1 MQGPCKDFPGAR
13 SSRGLRLHGGRRVFS
28 RARVQLAYTHMLA
41 FLNQLGTIK
50 IQHSDHRLQDIL
62 LELSGHRRHILQED
76 NGRPLDPHVAH
87 ATAPADATSRVRS
100 ACPPNQLYAC
110 TCARGRRILCSADN
124 TRPLIHACVRSLTH
138 SFSLTHSHSLT
149 YTHSLTF
156 FAVAHMRKRSL
167 NRYSFLI
174 FLSGT

>member
-1 MQGPCKDFPGAR
+1 MQGFSRTGRGRAR

-41 FLNQLGTIK
+41 FLDQLGTIK
-50 IQHSDHRLQDIL
+50 LQHSDHRLQDIL
-62 LELSGHRRHILQED
+62 LELSGHRRHILEED

-100 ACPPNQLYAC
+100 ACPPNKLYAC

-138 SFSLTHSHSLT
+138 SFAHGSADS
-149 YTHSLTF
+149 YTPTP
-156 FAVAHMRKRSL
+156 KRS
-167 NRYSFLI
+167 
-174 FLSGT
+174 GT